1 MPFRR
6 PPAAGHDGPSVGDLV
21 VAIDG
26 PAGSGK
32 STVARG
38 VATRLRMRYLDTG
51 AMYRALTWL
60 ALREGIDVDTGTD
73 ADPGATAALAERWR
87 LEISTDP
94 ERPRV
99 VVDGTDVTAA
109 IRSPEVTSA
118 VSAVSAVPA
127 VRRRLVA
134 MQRDIAGSGGI
145 VAEGRDMGTVVF
157 PDAPVKV
164 YLTASGSARAERR
177 ALESVPGADAAALA
191 ATRADLD
198 RRDRLDSTRAASPLA
213 RADDALEIDTTA
225 MSVDEAVTAVV
236 EACLA
241 AGSLGRSHAGR

>member
-6 PPAAGHDGPSVGDLV
+6 PPAAGHDGPSAVDLV

-60 ALREGIDVDTGTD
+60 ALRDGVD
-73 ADPGATAALAERWR
+73 ADPDATATLAERWR

-118 VSAVSAVPA
+118 VSAVSAIPA
-127 VRRRLVA
+127 VRRLLVA